1 MKPEDE
7 ELEMWT
13 KEWQS
18 LGGRD
23 GLAQE
28 LSARVTRDAKRIRRS
43 VVTELAGAA
52 FSTALGAWLVVKTQ
66 GSVVVVVVVAGI
78 LVFNGVWLTRLLTL
92 RENESRGL
100 ADGVEGFVALTR
112 RRADNDMRWNR
123 FARDAMLVLGAL
135 IVPWSVW
142 AYLSRREAY
151 DAAPWRGIVGFGTAF
166 VILAAVFVF
175 NQRRRRL
182 LEADR
187 TRFERLVD
195 ERTLPLGAPDDAA

>member
-1 MKPEDE
+1 MKPQDE

-18 LGGRD
+18 LGGRE
-23 GLAQE
+23 GLAEE

-43 VVTELAGAA
+43 VVTEFSAAA
-52 FSTALGAWLVVKTQ
+52 FSTALSGWLLVKTQ

-78 LVFNGVWLTRLLTL
+78 LLFNGVWLTRLLTL

-123 FARDAMLVLGAL
+123 FARNATLALTALV
-135 IVPWSVW
+135 IPWSGW
-142 AYLSRREAY
+142 AYFAHREAY
-151 DAAPWRGIVGFGTAF
+151 AAAPWRAVVGFGTAF
-166 VILAAVFVF
+166 AILAGVFFF
-175 NQRRRRL
+175 NERRRRV

-187 TRFERLVD
+187 ARFERLVD
-195 ERTLPLGAPDDAA
+195 ERILPLGAPEDAA